1 MKTPLTKDTLKT
13 HLLYNWYKY
22 LGLGIILV
30 GVISLITTTTR
41 YIPPEDKRI
50 DVLVT
55 ADFCSQG
62 VVEDKVKEIAS
73 TIEFSPEVEQINVSS
88 LLVTEDGSTEIVLA
102 SRIML
107 GAEIDIMFMP
117 THYFDAYVRE
127 GIFTTL
133 DDITTRFPSL
143 ADVDLSSGMRT
154 ITTGDQIGETHL
166 YGIPLTLLPNLVDE
180 MSLYSADQDIF
191 LCMFRNNKNEANVSL
206 LFDAMIENGL
216 KK

>member
-22 LGLGIILV
+22 LGIGIILV

-62 VVEDKVKEIAS
+62 IVEDKVKEIAS

-107 GAEIDIMFMP
+107 GA
-117 THYFDAYVRE
+117 
-127 GIFTTL
+127 
-133 DDITTRFPSL
+133 
-143 ADVDLSSGMRT
+143 
-154 ITTGDQIGETHL
+154 
-166 YGIPLTLLPNLVDE
+166 
-180 MSLYSADQDIF
+180 
-191 LCMFRNNKNEANVSL
+191 
-206 LFDAMIENGL
+206 
-216 KK
+216 